1 MNKNILNISIL
12 IATSLWTSQLMAGSV
27 TVPNTFTGGTTASA
41 SEVNANFGALKT
53 AVDDNDARVTTN
65 ASDINSNALTITDNT
80 NAISAAVPQVQLKDA
95 NGTYIGRV
103 IGMSAIAGPF
113 VLTDQGYRTNIAIGQ
128 GSVIE
133 IANILYESSSCTGP
147 AYVAPKKH
155 IGSVFLREGLDHAS
169 AYAAGVFLYVHN
181 DATKITINAYSNQM
195 GPCVLLGP
203 VDVYPASLNDPIV
216 TGIQNTLYPTRMLIE

>member
-1 MNKNILNISIL
+1 MNKNLLNKSIYL
-12 IATSLWTSQLMAGSV
+12 AVTLWSCQLVAGSV
-27 TVPNTFTGGTTASA
+27 TVPNTFVGGSTASA
-41 SEVNANFGALKT
+41 SEVNANFDALKT
-53 AVDDNDARVTTN
+53 AVDDNDARITTN
-65 ASDINSNALTITDNT
+65 TSATSVNASNITANA

-95 NGTYIGRV
+95 NGTYVGRV
-103 IGMSAIAGPF
+103 IGMSSIAGPF

-133 IANILYESSSCTGP
+133 IANILYESASCTGP
-147 AYVAPKKH
+147 AYVETRSH
-155 IGSVFLREGLDHAS
+155 IGSVFLQEGLDHAA

-181 DATKITINAYSNQM
+181 DATKITINAYSNPM
-195 GPCVLLGP
+195 GLCVLLGP